1 MDTLPEFVVAVAVES
16 AVRREE
22 EPALPQGQGER
33 TGWESVVF
41 QVEDEPGSDSDFST
55 AAIAP

>member
-1 MDTLPEFVVAVAVES
+1 MDTLPEFVVGDVVES
-16 AVRREE
+16 AVRTEE
-22 EPALPQGQGER
+22 DVALPQGQGER
-33 TGWESVVF
+33 TGWERVVF